1 MRRRMMRIKE
11 NCKLYHAGVIVS
23 LVLGVATLA
32 LAAAPPFR
40 AEVSGGGRPLLLIPG
55 LNSSGAVW
63 NGLVDHLKGRFTCHA
78 LTLPGFAEQPP
89 LAAPSLVTVRDAI
102 LAYIDEHRLE
112 RPILI
117 GHSLGA
123 FLAFWVASTSPT
135 KVGSVIAIDGV
146 PFLPALMDLSATVD
160 SVRVQAESMRKVMEN
175 ASKEQRERTSALSLA
190 SMISDPAHVAM
201 AQRWA
206 VASDPRTTALS
217 MWELMTTDL
226 RAEVSRIE
234 TPVLLVAAGAQ
245 FAANPSALA
254 ALEQSYERQ
263 VAGIAR
269 HRTVVA
275 RQARHFVMLD
285 DPAFLSSTIAEFLG
299 R

>member
-1 MRRRMMRIKE
+1 MRMKA
-11 NCKLYHAGVIVS
+11 NCTLFLVGVVVS
-23 LVLGVATLA
+23 LVLTVASPTLA
-32 LAAAPPFR
+32 ASPPFR
-40 AEVSGGGRPLLLIPG
+40 ADVSGSGPPLLLIPG

-63 NGLVDHLKGRFTCHA
+63 NGLVDHFKSRFTCHA
-78 LTLPGFAEQPP
+78 LTLPGFAGQRP
-89 LAAPSLVTVRDAI
+89 LAAPSLASVRDAI

-112 RPILI
+112 RPILV

-146 PFLPALMDLSATVD
+146 PFLPALMDPAATVG
-160 SVRVQAESMRKVMEN
+160 SVRVQAESMRTVTEN
-175 ASKEQRERTSALSLA
+175 ASSEQRERTSALVLA
-190 SMISDPAHVAM
+190 SLISDPAHVTM
-201 AQRWA
+201 AQGWA
-206 VASDPRTTALS
+206 AASDPRTTALS
-217 MWELMTTDL
+217 MSELMTTDL
-226 RAEVSRIE
+226 RPEVSRIE
-234 TPVLLVAAGAQ
+234 TPVLLVAAGAP

-263 VAGIAR
+263 IAGVAR

-285 DPAFLSSTIAEFLG
+285 DPAFLFSTMDEFLG
-299 R
+299 W

>member
-1 MRRRMMRIKE
+1 MRMKA
-11 NCKLYHAGVIVS
+11 NYKLFLVGVVVS
-23 LVLGVATLA
+23 FILSVASPA
-32 LAAAPPFR
+32 LAATSPFR
-40 AEVSGGGRPLLLIPG
+40 ADVTGSGPPLLLIPG

-63 NGLVDHLKGRFTCHA
+63 NGVVDHLKSRFTCHA
-78 LTLPGFAEQPP
+78 LTLPGFAGQPP
-89 LAAPSLVTVRDAI
+89 LADPSLATVRDAI

-112 RPILI
+112 RPIVV

-123 FLAFWVASTSPT
+123 FLAFWVASTAPT

-146 PFLPALMDLSATVD
+146 PFLPALMDPSATVG

-175 ASKEQRERTSALSLA
+175 ASNEQRERTSALSLA

-201 AQRWA
+201 AQGWA
-206 VASDPRTTALS
+206 VASDPRTTARFMS
-217 MWELMTTDL
+217 ELMTTDL
-226 RAEVSRIE
+226 RPAVSRIE
-234 TPVLLVAAGAQ
+234 TPVLLVAAGAP

-263 VAGIAR
+263 VAGIAQ
-269 HRTVVA
+269 HRIVVA

-285 DPAFLSSTIAEFLG
+285 DPAFLFSTIDKFLG